1 MRSEQACKA
10 RKKQK
15 RRCDKALP
23 ECSLCKR
30 TQRLCEYGI
39 ATDSQPTASDWSMMQ
54 ARLTELENRLAN
66 SPRATEQHILSP
78 PISGPLLEQGS
89 TPGATFCDSIV
100 THSIESNSIISLS
113 QSIDLTPAYSTVEYS
128 GSALQT
134 RFPASMF
141 LPSRKELYQVFLIT
155 GASDGLGKELASILY
170 HKNGKIYL
178 AARSR
183 SKADE
188 GMRDIKAAHPKSI
201 ASMIFLPLV
210 LDDLTTIKAS
220 AQGFLAQE
228 SRLDVLYNNAGVM
241 VPPQGSKTVRSKD
254 CRRSVIS
261 IVRHFI
267 SSSLL
272 DSRN

>member
-1 MRSEQACKA
+1 MTSRSEQACKA
-10 RKKQK
+10 CKKQK

-89 TPGATFCDSIV
+89 TPGATFCDSID
-100 THSIESNSIISLS
+100 THSIESNCINSSS
-113 QSIDLTPAYSTVEYS
+113 QSVGFTPAYSTVEYS

-141 LPSRKELYQVFLIT
+141 LDVDCYVWSHTRLPAPSGVIPAVRCLQLSTFSLYPDL
-155 GASDGLGKELASILY
+155 
-170 HKNGKIYL
+170 N
-178 AARSR
+178 
-183 SKADE
+183 
-188 GMRDIKAAHPKSI
+188 
-201 ASMIFLPLV
+201 PL
-210 LDDLTTIKAS
+210 LSCLNLLLS
-220 AQGFLAQE
+220 AP
-228 SRLDVLYNNAGVM
+228 M
-241 VPPQGSKTVRSKD
+241 
-254 CRRSVIS
+254 
-261 IVRHFI
+261 
-267 SSSLL
+267 L
-272 DSRN
+272 DSPSSRFSAKTMSF